1 MVTDEQLALKQ
12 EEMQVRSTIRRSKQQ
27 SRNRMGKIKPR
38 TEQEQLASTRASIQ
52 TLIKR
57 KMAQP
62 NTDARSFCWLLH
74 SFLKLGKKEEIQT
87 FKEFFSYL
95 PPPGENDND
104 TVIQIREPQSDPT
117 GSGRSSVEPTLSI
130 TDPSERL

>member
-52 TLIKR
+52 TLIKG

-62 NTDARSFCWLLH
+62 ETDGRTFCYLLNCY
-74 SFLKLGKKEEIQT
+74 FCLKDSQKPQT
-87 FKEFFSYL
+87 WKEFFAYL
-95 PPPGENDND
+95 PESGEYDNGQE
-104 TVIQIREPQSDPT
+104 TIQIREPQQA
-117 GSGRSSVEPTLSI
+117 GNGRSDTPPLVQLTEPT
-130 TDPSERL
+130 DRL